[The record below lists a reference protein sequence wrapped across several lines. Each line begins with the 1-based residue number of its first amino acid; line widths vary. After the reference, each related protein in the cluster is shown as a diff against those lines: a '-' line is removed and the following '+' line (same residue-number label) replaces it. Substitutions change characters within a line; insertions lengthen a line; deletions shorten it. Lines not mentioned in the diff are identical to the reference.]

1 MARTV
6 DSSHPRQILHR
17 GEARSGERREVGC
30 QRTQERDPSLKTSG
44 ESGEC
49 GNKRSARVA
58 RRRPWGSALR
68 LQEALLWVLSI
79 RSMAITL
86 EKEF

>member
-6 DSSHPRQILHR
+6 DSSHSRQILQGGR
-17 GEARSGERREVGC
+17 GSAGKWVANAHKNAI
-30 QRTQERDPSLKTSG
+30 LAFKTTG